1 MPEFKYD
8 KSNPGPC
15 CQKID
20 DMIQYARPI
29 VERWPADRR
38 PVQGACGADGRMS
51 LTAWIAGKIIDRQYN
66 KILKGME
73 VNTMTY
79 KLMKRIIENGIK
91 KGNLDR
97 ESTMQKLDVFLMADR
112 ITVEEYQELVE
123 MMEEGGTDE

>member
-1 MPEFKYD
+1 
-8 KSNPGPC
+8 
-15 CQKID
+15 
-20 DMIQYARPI
+20 
-29 VERWPADRR
+29 
-38 PVQGACGADGRMS
+38 MS
-51 LTAWIAGKIIDRQYN
+51 LTAWIAGKIIDQQYN

>member
-1 MPEFKYD
+1 
-8 KSNPGPC
+8 
-15 CQKID
+15 
-20 DMIQYARPI
+20 
-29 VERWPADRR
+29 
-38 PVQGACGADGRMS
+38 MS

-66 KILKGME
+66 IILKGME

-123 MMEEGGTDE
+123 MMEEGGADE

>member
-1 MPEFKYD
+1 
-8 KSNPGPC
+8 
-15 CQKID
+15 
-20 DMIQYARPI
+20 
-29 VERWPADRR
+29 
-38 PVQGACGADGRMS
+38 MS

-66 KILKGME
+66 KNLKGME